1 VSNPAVAR
9 QPFRVL
15 VVDDHPLVRHGLRE
29 MLAHQP
35 KLLLCGE
42 TDSAAEALE
51 LCRVHAPE
59 LVIVD
64 ISLKDTN
71 GIELIK
77 RLRKQSPR
85 LKALVLS
92 MHDEAFYAERALRA
106 GARGYVSK
114 QEAPERVLEAIW
126 VVMNGGTY
134 LSPEM
139 TSRVLQIVP
148 MSDGGVPRAGVARL
162 TDRELEVFDAIGRGV
177 STREI
182 AEILSLSVKTVES
195 HRENIKRKLAIKT
208 GGGLSREA
216 YEWRQRSQGS
226 RGAFPELSS
235 ASPLRTRK

>member
-1 VSNPAVAR
+1 MSNPAVGG
-9 QPFRVL
+9 QPFRVF

-35 KLLLCGE
+35 ELLLCGE
-42 TDSAAEALE
+42 TDSAAGALE
-51 LCRVHAPE
+51 LCREHAPD

-114 QEAPERVLEAIW
+114 HEAPERVLEAIR
-126 VVMNGGTY
+126 VVMSGGTY

-139 TSRVLQIVP
+139 TSRILQLVP
-148 MSDGGVPRAGVARL
+148 AAVDRIPRAGVARV
-162 TDRELEVFDAIGRGV
+162 TDRELEVFDGIGRGV
-177 STREI
+177 STPALASTLAVR
-182 AEILSLSVKTVES
+182 VK
-195 HRENIKRKLAIKT
+195 
-208 GGGLSREA
+208 
-216 YEWRQRSQGS
+216 
-226 RGAFPELSS
+226 
-235 ASPLRTRK
+235 